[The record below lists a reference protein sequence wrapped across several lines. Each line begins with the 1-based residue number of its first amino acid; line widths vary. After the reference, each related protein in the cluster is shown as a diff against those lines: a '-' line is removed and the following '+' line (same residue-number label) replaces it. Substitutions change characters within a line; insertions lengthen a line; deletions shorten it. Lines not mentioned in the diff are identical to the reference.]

1 MKNLQYIKK
10 PSKRRQVED
19 SILAGSIARDNKFEE
34 YDPNLNPYGDG
45 VRRDRF
51 ERYYKK
57 ICRNY
62 WEYDMIF
69 RDLCEVYGYHP
80 EKE

>member
-10 PSKRRQVED
+10 PSKRRQAED
-19 SILAGSIARDNKFEE
+19 SMMAGSIAKDNKFGE
-34 YDPNLNPYGDG
+34 YDPNFNPYKDG

-57 ICRNY
+57 VCHNY
-62 WEYDMIF
+62 WEYEPIF
-69 RDLCEVYGYHP
+69 RDLCEVYGYIP
-80 EKE
+80 EK